1 MQACRPESQIQS
13 DVQTARKTARVGFV
27 ETFSAMEG
35 RRGLL
40 LIEKRNGF
48 VGRFDLEIH
57 PTNAGHTVIAGDF
70 ERVWNSL
77 Q

>member
-1 MQACRPESQIQS
+1 
-13 DVQTARKTARVGFV
+13 
-27 ETFSAMEG
+27 
-35 RRGLL
+35 LL

-48 VGRFDLEIH
+48 ADGLDFEIH
-57 PTNAGHTVIAGDF
+57 PTNAGHTVIAGEF

>member
-1 MQACRPESQIQS
+1 M
-13 DVQTARKTARVGFV
+13 D
-27 ETFSAMEG
+27 G